1 MRREVRHTDMEL
13 LEAVR
18 GGDTAAFGTL
28 YRRHSAAAR
37 SLARQVVQGEDAVED
52 LLVEAFARVLE
63 AVRRGGGPACAFRPY
78 LLASVRR
85 YAAAGVADLADGDSL
100 YVDPELTGLERSP
113 LARAYRSLP
122 ERWRALLWHV
132 EIEGGRPAD
141 AGPLLGLSG
150 RAAALLVRRARQGLR
165 EAYLRL
171 HLENG
176 PRAECRPILSMIL
189 RYVENGLPKQEAGEV
204 DAHVAECIDC
214 RSVFLQM
221 IDLTQELRAVVGQ
234 LVAGPAVDGYLADLA
249 TATVTGARSYGG
261 GMTGGTSGRGPNG
274 RAGGRVGRRVGG
286 RAVGRAVGGA
296 VGSVGTRA
304 RARLEAVRQHIG
316 ALAGR
321 ADLRMRGA
329 VRAAED
335 GTGTAGPTRGRADA
349 LRAACGRALAMI
361 RRAWAKASAA
371 PGAVWGTVWSTI
383 WGTVWGRARA
393 MTGRVYAKVGPEPG
407 SRAGLTTG
415 LIAGLKTGS
424 KVGPAIGRALRMAFA
439 RVRAALV
446 WLSELVRSVPTP
458 HRAVL
463 GGIAVAA
470 LATAAFLLV
479 AQPTGVLF
487 TGGTREQDGT
497 RALDRPQP
505 AAGPSRSQA
514 ATGDTS
520 AAGVPSDP
528 QTPSGEASHT
538 AASGPAPEI
547 VDDPAA
553 ESDADG
559 PGAGIALGMPEITGE
574 VTPGAD
580 QRSPRAEGRGSSGEL
595 PSATGHDDGRSAAPG
610 VQGREGGQHADAGRE
625 SGRLTGRGQ
634 DGRGQG
640 SRAQAGTEQTGTGQ
654 AGTGSTGQA
663 SRGQTGSERA
673 GTGKST
679 GKSTGQAGRRP
690 VSEPDTTVLAD
701 RERASRPADA
711 AKASTPEREQV
722 RRQLSRHPYQ
732 DHRAQAGAQGGAQG
746 GQAGA
751 RGSVGSAQRSVQG
764 SAQRSAQ
771 GSAGSSAK
779 AGARSSA
786 QGGQP
791 RSKADASGAEA
802 RAKGGA
808 RQTSEGARE
817 RREPQAGRPAA
828 DRAPKVRPGTAQGP
842 RQAGERGREARE
854 HAKSGGSHPGA
865 QKAAGSGKKAK
876 EALVAAVDPLG
887 ALLRGQTGLVAVRL
901 RNAGDAATGEI
912 TATVTLPPGVRY
924 LGQDG
929 GRGRAAGG
937 GKRQGH
943 ETKPGVTGQNGAAPE
958 PGGGTGQGRAAGS
971 TQGANAGSGV
981 GPGRTEG
988 ANAGSGASGSAG
1000 QGRAASG
1007 GTESA
1012 HAGSGASG
1020 GAGQGR
1026 AAGSGQGAN
1035 AGSAVG
1041 DGWSCE
1047 ASGRSVT
1054 GQVVRCVRGPLAAGE
1069 VTAIFLKVAVAA
1081 DAPTGRAFTVRI
1093 RSGRLETTASSTVGV
1108 RASGAAARFAADG
1121 RLLARVVGNTL
1132 VGTAPAAPCGVATGG
1147 RGRASGVSVPV
1158 DLDKD
1163 PSTRTSSCADLDLPA
1178 GSRVL
1183 WAGLYWSGGGRGAAP
1198 AGDIK
1203 VRAPKAPGYA
1213 TLHAAEVT
1221 RRDLPSGSGYQ
1232 AFADVTSLVR
1242 TAGGGRWWVAGTP
1255 ARTGSVRHAAW
1266 GLVVMAEDE
1275 RQPYT
1280 RAVVLD
1286 AAAVIGSEEKALRL
1300 PLDGLA
1306 PGGAPARIDLMVWNG
1321 EGVKAGVVK
1330 MSDRAS
1336 GGGADR
1342 SPEGVLGQ
1350 GDAGGVAV
1358 DTLHALLGP
1367 RPALQL
1373 ATRRDPVFFGVA
1385 VVSAR
1390 TWS

>member
-1 MRREVRHTDMEL
+1 MEL

-52 LLVEAFARVLE
+52 LLVETFARVLE

-150 RAAALLVRRARQGLR
+150 RAAAPLVRRARQGLR

-221 IDLTQELRAVVGQ
+221 VDLTQELRAVVGQ

-274 RAGGRVGRRVGG
+274 RAGGRAGG
-286 RAVGRAVGGA
+286 RAVGRAVGRVGA
-296 VGSVGTRA
+296 GARA
-304 RARLEAVRQHIG
+304 RARAQLEAVRHHIG
-316 ALAGR
+316 ALASR
-321 ADLRMRGA
+321 ADRRMRGA
-329 VRAAED
+329 VRAAE
-335 GTGTAGPTRGRADA
+335 GETGTAGPARGRADA
-349 LRAACGRALAMI
+349 LRAACGRA
-361 RRAWAKASAA
+361 
-371 PGAVWGTVWSTI
+371 
-383 WGTVWGRARA
+383 RA
-393 MTGRVYAKVGPEPG
+393 MTGRVYTKVGPTLG
-407 SRAGLTTG
+407 SRAGLTAG
-415 LIAGLKTGS
+415 LGAGLAAGLAAGLKMGS
-424 KVGPAIGRALRMAFA
+424 RVGPAIGRALRMAFS
-439 RVRAALV
+439 RVRAALAR
-446 WLSELVRSVPTP
+446 LSELVRSVPTS

-487 TGGTREQDGT
+487 TGGSKGQDGT

-505 AAGPSRSQA
+505 ADSASRSRA

-520 AAGVPSDP
+520 AAGIPSANDP
-528 QTPSGEASHT
+528 QSPSAQASPT
-538 AASGPAPEI
+538 AASGPTPEI

-553 ESDADG
+553 VSGADG
-559 PGAGIALGMPEITGE
+559 PGAGIALGIPEITGK

-580 QRSPRAEGRGSSGEL
+580 PRGQDSRAQDSRAQDSRAQGAGQGGSGQGGSGQGGRGQDSS
-595 PSATGHDDGRSAAPG
+595 
-610 VQGREGGQHADAGRE
+610 
-625 SGRLTGRGQ
+625 GQ

-640 SRAQAGTEQTGTGQ
+640 SRGEIG
-654 AGTGSTGQA
+654 
-663 SRGQTGSERA
+663 RGQGSGQSSSGQSSSGQGGREQGSGAQGSR
-673 GTGKST
+673 
-679 GKSTGQAGRRP
+679 GQAGRRP
-690 VSEPDTTVLAD
+690 VSEPDTTTVLAD
-701 RERASRPADA
+701 RERTSRPADA
-711 AKASTPEREQV
+711 AKASAPERQQV

-732 DHRAQAGAQGGAQG
+732 DQRAQAGAQGSGRSGVESSAKAGSRGSAQG
-746 GQAGA
+746 GQA
-751 RGSVGSAQRSVQG
+751 RSKVG
-764 SAQRSAQ
+764 
-771 GSAGSSAK
+771 AGS
-779 AGARSSA
+779 
-786 QGGQP
+786 
-791 RSKADASGAEA
+791 AEA

-817 RREPQAGRPAA
+817 RRESQAGGPAT
-828 DRAPKVRPGTAQGP
+828 DRAPQVRPGSAQGP

-854 HAKSGGSHPGA
+854 HARSGESHTGA
-865 QKAAGSGKKAK
+865 QKAAGSGRKAK

-901 RNAGDAATGEI
+901 RNAGGAATGEI

-929 GRGRAAGG
+929 GRSRAAGG
-937 GKRQGH
+937 GTRQGH
-943 ETKPGVTGQNGAAPE
+943 EPKPGVAGQNGAPPE
-958 PGGGTGQGRAAGS
+958 PGGG
-971 TQGANAGSGV
+971 
-981 GPGRTEG
+981 
-988 ANAGSGASGSAG
+988 AG

-1007 GTESA
+1007 GSGRANAGSEAGPGRTERA
-1012 HAGSGASG
+1012 RGSGAGG

-1026 AAGSGQGAN
+1026 AASGATQGAHSGN
-1035 AGSAVG
+1035 GAG

-1047 ASGRSVT
+1047 ASGRSAR
-1054 GQVVRCVRGPLAAGE
+1054 GQTVRCVRGPLAAGE

-1121 RLLARVVGNTL
+1121 RLLARVVGNAL
-1132 VGTAPAAPCGVATGG
+1132 VSSTAPAAPCGAATGG
-1147 RGRASGVSVPV
+1147 RGRGRDSGVSVPI
-1158 DLDKD
+1158 DLDRD

-1198 AGDIK
+1198 AGDIR

-1232 AFADVTSLVR
+1232 AFTDVTSLVR
-1242 TAGGGRWWVAGTP
+1242 TAGGGRWWVAGAP

-1266 GLVVMAEDE
+1266 GLVVMAEDA

-1286 AAAVIGSEEKALRL
+1286 AAAVIGNEEKALRL

-1321 EGVKAGVVK
+1321 EGVRAGVVP
-1330 MSDRAS
+1330 MTDRTR
-1336 GGGADR
+1336 GDGEGR

-1367 RPALQL
+1367 HPALQL

>member
-1 MRREVRHTDMEL
+1 MEL

-52 LLVEAFARVLE
+52 LLVETFARVLE

-150 RAAALLVRRARQGLR
+150 RAAALLFRRARQGLR

-221 IDLTQELRAVVGQ
+221 VGLTEELRAVVGQ

-261 GMTGGTSGRGPNG
+261 GMKDGMKDGTSGRGPNG
-274 RAGGRVGRRVGG
+274 RAGGRAMGR
-286 RAVGRAVGGA
+286 
-296 VGSVGTRA
+296 VGTRA
-304 RARLEAVRQHIG
+304 RERLEAVRHHIG
-316 ALAGR
+316 ALTSR

-329 VRAAED
+329 ARAAEG
-335 GTGTAGPTRGRADA
+335 GTDPAGPTRGRADA
-349 LRAACGRALAMI
+349 LRAACGRARAMI

-371 PGAVWGTVWSTI
+371 PGAVWGRVR
-383 WGTVWGRARA
+383 V
-393 MTGRVYAKVGPEPG
+393 MTRRLYAKAGSTLG
-407 SRAGLTTG
+407 SRAGLKPG
-415 LIAGLKTGS
+415 PKPGR
-424 KVGPAIGRALRMAFA
+424 KVGAKLGPMVGLMGRAPRVAFS
-439 RVRAALV
+439 RVRAALAR
-446 WLSELVRSVPTP
+446 LSELVRSVPTP

-487 TGGTREQDGT
+487 TGGSGGQGGT
-497 RALDRPQP
+497 RALDRPRP
-505 AAGPSRSQA
+505 ADSASRSQA

-520 AAGVPSDP
+520 AAGVPSANDP
-528 QTPSGEASHT
+528 QSPSAQASPT
-538 AASGPAPEI
+538 AASGPTPEI
-547 VDDPAA
+547 ADDPAA
-553 ESDADG
+553 ESDAEG
-559 PGAGIALGMPEITGE
+559 LGAGIALGIPEIIAK

-580 QRSPRAEGRGSSGEL
+580 P
-595 PSATGHDDGRSAAPG
+595 
-610 VQGREGGQHADAGRE
+610 
-625 SGRLTGRGQ
+625 RGQ
-634 DGRGQG
+634 DGRAHEGREQGGTGQGGSGQGGTERGGSGQGDRGEDGRGQDSRGQG
-640 SRAQAGTEQTGTGQ
+640 SRGQ
-654 AGTGSTGQA
+654 G
-663 SRGQTGSERA
+663 SRGQDSRGQGS
-673 GTGKST
+673 
-679 GKSTGQAGRRP
+679 GQAGRRP

-701 RERASRPADA
+701 RERATRPTDA
-711 AKASTPEREQV
+711 AGASAPERQQV

-732 DHRAQAGAQGGAQG
+732 DQRAQAPGQSS
-746 GQAGA
+746 GQASGQA
-751 RGSVGSAQRSVQG
+751 RAQDSAHSSARS
-764 SAQRSAQ
+764 SARSSAES
-771 GSAGSSAK
+771 SAGSSAK
-779 AGARSSA
+779 ARARGGV
-786 QGGQP
+786 QGGQA
-791 RSKADASGAEA
+791 RSKVDSSGAEA

-808 RQTSEGARE
+808 RQTPERAHE
-817 RREPQAGRPAA
+817 RRESQAGRPAT

-842 RQAGERGREARE
+842 RQAGERGREAHE
-854 HAKSGGSHPGA
+854 HARSGGSHTGA
-865 QKAAGSGKKAK
+865 QKATGSGKKAK

-887 ALLRGQTGLVAVRL
+887 ALLRGQTGLVAIRL
-901 RNAGDAATGEI
+901 RNAGGAATGEI

-929 GRGRAAGG
+929 GRSRAAGG
-937 GKRQGH
+937 GTRQGQ
-943 ETKPGVTGQNGAAPE
+943 EPKAGGAGQNGAAPE
-958 PGGGTGQGRAAGS
+958 PAPEPGGGAGK
-971 TQGANAGSGV
+971 
-981 GPGRTEG
+981 GPTAGRTEG
-988 ANAGSGASGSAG
+988 ANAGNAANGGDQRQTTG
-1000 QGRAASG
+1000 GR
-1007 GTESA
+1007 TERA
-1012 HAGSGASG
+1012 QGSGA
-1020 GAGQGR
+1020 
-1026 AAGSGQGAN
+1026 
-1035 AGSAVG
+1035 G

-1047 ASGRSVT
+1047 ASGRSAR
-1054 GQVVRCVRGPLAAGE
+1054 GQAVRCVRGPLAAGE

-1132 VGTAPAAPCGVATGG
+1132 VSSTAPAAPCGAATGG
-1147 RGRASGVSVPV
+1147 RGRGSGVSVPV
-1158 DLDKD
+1158 DLDRA

-1198 AGDIK
+1198 AGDIR

-1242 TAGGGRWWVAGTP
+1242 TAGGGRWWVAGAP

-1330 MSDRAS
+1330 MSDRAE

-1342 SPEGVLGQ
+1342 NPEGVLGQ

-1358 DTLHALLGP
+1358 DSLHALLGP

>member
-1 MRREVRHTDMEL
+1 MEL

-446 WLSELVRSVPTP
+446 WLSELVRSVPRP

-640 SRAQAGTEQTGTGQ
+640 SRAQAGTEQTGTEQTGTGKGTEQTGTGQAGTGKGTEQTGTGQAGTGKGTEQAGTGQ

-771 GSAGSSAK
+771 GSAESSAK

-943 ETKPGVTGQNGAAPE
+943 ETKPGVSGQNGAAPE
-958 PGGGTGQGRAAGS
+958 PGGGTGQGRAAG
-971 TQGANAGSGV
+971 
-981 GPGRTEG
+981 RTEG
-988 ANAGSGASGSAG
+988 ARSGNAASGSAG
-1000 QGRAASG
+1000 QGRAA
-1007 GTESA
+1007 
-1012 HAGSGASG
+1012 GST
-1020 GAGQGR
+1020 
-1026 AAGSGQGAN
+1026 QGAN